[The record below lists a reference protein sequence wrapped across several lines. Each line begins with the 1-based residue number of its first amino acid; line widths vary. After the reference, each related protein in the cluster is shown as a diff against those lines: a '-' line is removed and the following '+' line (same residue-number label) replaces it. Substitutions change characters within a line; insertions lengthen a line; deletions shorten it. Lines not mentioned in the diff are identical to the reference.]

1 MKGTIWKKALALAL
15 AAVLVTG
22 GVPLQPIAELVGELS
37 LTASAETQTFSGY
50 EFTVLGDHVLE
61 IATTND
67 LNNLAAAVNNGS
79 NFNGY
84 TFRQTADLTYSATSQ
99 WNDTS
104 STENNFTPIGGNN
117 YFNGLYDG
125 KGRTISGIRIYK
137 PNDKNVGL
145 FGFIRTGS
153 NTNPHGVKNVVL
165 TNSRITGGN
174 QTGGIAGCND
184 SVIEECVVTDT
195 VCIHAESVANLH
207 GGIAGIN
214 DSKYGE
220 ATTSKCLSSATLT
233 VASGIQA
240 SYFGGLVGKTDD
252 GYMQNNLVID
262 AVIPDGENIG
272 AVAGYMYAY
281 RLVNNLYI
289 NCTVAGTSNA
299 SNVGCNGEDCLTN
312 NHRAYGVPPTTYCA
326 VPGYLLTLPENVDST
341 AAKYVTPTNT
351 YVAARSGQAVTFSYT
366 GELPEGKR
374 AVFSSSAGTMD
385 GDTLTMPEQN
395 VEISFT
401 YGIALYT
408 VTWKNGDT
416 ILEEDENVEHG
427 SDPQYDG
434 STPTKLSDLS
444 YTYTFSG
451 WSPALSP
458 VTSNITYEAQFSKT
472 PYESGHIDQNGDI
485 ITIYDAEGWDIFC
498 DCLLNTEVYD
508 GFKGKTVVLDD
519 DIEVTRMA
527 GEDGCDFCGMFYG
540 NGHTLTLDLTATAKY
555 CAPFRFVNGATI
567 AALNTAGTVNA
578 GSYQYGSGLIGQSA
592 GTVNINNCRSSVL
605 VNSTVNGDGTHGG
618 FVGILSN
625 GTLNINNC
633 LFDGTISG
641 SSTTCCGGF
650 VGWRNATLNT
660 KNCLMAG
667 TLAIS
672 VDSNSAT
679 FSRDN
684 FTPTN
689 SYYRT
694 SYGTV
699 QGTSVGSMTNEQLAA
714 KLGSAWKVSGNDV
727 LPIMDTSIL
736 GTAEITDVEQSYIA
750 TGSAITITPKLTAL
764 DGTVLT
770 EGTHYTSTLTKDG
783 TVVTEV
789 KDPGDYAYSFKAIDG
804 SGYSGTNTFS
814 FTVFVAVPESVK
826 QTAYTETTAV
836 VSWSQASVA
845 DSWIIEYST
854 DSSFENAQSVTSD
867 TKSVTLEGLTNET
880 TYYVR
885 AKAALG
891 EKESAWSSTAV
902 VYTTSKLWLGVDAE
916 SENRYIPIDIY
927 YKWSTSQ
934 QIYTASELGGRE
946 CEITSADFMLISDAD
961 RTRNIDIY
969 MVHTDKS
976 EFTSNTD
983 WISVTAADKVFSGSV
998 NFVKNTWTTVTFDN
1012 GFLFNGTRN
1021 VALIVDD
1028 NTGKWYSGS
1037 YFRAYDC
1044 DKSIALYKGSDST
1057 NFDPISGVTSSGTR
1071 IKMKNAVRFTT
1082 KNVYTVTLDDSIENG
1097 SITADCEKA
1106 RSGATVT
1113 VTPAPDNGY
1122 YCTSVTVNGGSVAV
1136 TKNND
1141 DGTFSF
1147 EMPDENVTVTAEF
1160 ADTYYVTVTWK
1171 NYNGTELE
1179 KNENVM
1185 GGTVPEYNG
1194 ETPEKPANDYY
1205 TYTFSGWDPTPAAVT
1220 QDTEYTAQF
1229 TQADRLYTVTWKNY
1243 DGTQLEKDE
1252 DAKYGDT
1259 PEYNGE
1265 TPEKPE
1271 DEYCTYT
1278 FAGWTPKVSAV
1289 TGEAEYM
1296 AAYKAVPK
1304 YPVEATTSTN
1314 VGSTWSPPYNC
1325 YHNDLTPNNTQ
1336 TLYTS
1341 ELLQNINGCKICSL
1355 KYYVRNGEGECDV
1368 TGLKIY
1374 MLETD
1379 ESSLTGIVD
1388 VKNNENAVKVFDGDY
1403 TFSASGDCVIGLTE
1417 PFVYNGGNLIISMES
1432 SQAGE
1437 SGDISF
1443 SSDYMDYTAS
1453 YFHCGTW
1460 TDNKHF
1466 LPQCTFICA
1475 DEHKY
1480 TVTWKNENGDELE
1493 KDENVIGGK
1502 MPEYNGS
1509 TPTKEQDHQHTYTFD
1524 KWSPELSPVRADI
1537 TYTAQFTE
1545 SVRLYKITWKNYDD
1559 SELETDSVPYG
1570 ETPRYTGEE
1579 PEKPDDD
1586 FYNYNFT
1593 GWDKEPAEV
1602 TGDEEYTAEFTAE
1615 PKNQLK
1621 HTACDTT
1628 EYTTSYAPYYSD
1640 YNDYYPNETQTL
1652 YSKERLSNIKKGSK
1666 IYSLAFY
1673 MDDSESVSGPLTVP
1687 GMKVYLLETD
1697 EEDLNTPADY
1707 ENDPNAVKVFDSDKT
1722 IGSTGLTIDFTT
1734 PYTYNGGN
1742 LVIVICNSRDG
1753 WYRNK
1758 VFYGDIGDDNQVYY
1772 KQGYNVNYSDIIP
1785 KCTFGYVD
1793 ESYYTVTWKNA
1804 DGTVLEIDEN
1814 VPAGSLPKYDSEE
1827 PNWLEGRVFQ
1837 GWKPFVTFVSANT
1850 TYTAV
1855 YNSVVTFDEDNGNT
1869 TTKNVD
1875 YGEKVSSY
1883 VPEKNGYVFAGWYLS
1898 DEMFDFG
1905 TEIIQDITLTAH
1917 WVSESDAKRLTLG
1930 GTYFKGDLINFDNQY
1945 FVSEP
1950 EAADPANY
1958 LEYAVVGDWYRR
1970 DDRYYVFN
1978 DYKGDEILE
1987 ITNEYY
1993 GDNVDVG
2000 FKVVSGDGTE
2010 EDPYK
2015 FAIVPISPGTKHTV
2029 TWLDSDGSTVLAA
2042 DSVVW
2047 GDVPV
2052 FNGDIDIPEDK
2063 ILCWSDGESVY
2074 SRDDLPFVKGDITYT
2089 AVFAVKLE
2097 VGTVFKQGDFVEFG
2111 KYCFNADDEDGKVSL
2126 AADTGV
2132 ISVYSVSMISRL
2144 KQYKIDDDDNISSF
2158 KLYVSCDDVIE
2169 GDAAVKVVSGS
2180 GTEKDPFI
2188 FKMISLGE
2196 EENTFKV
2203 VYRTDEETL
2212 YDVLVKGGE
2221 AAPDCAVP
2229 GEYAAE
2235 GFEGWYLDGEYY
2247 DLTTPVTSDI
2257 ILSSYVWGE
2266 AAYTWSA
2273 DNKTCTAKRVDK
2285 ADVSHV
2291 ETETVNAASEVT
2303 TPAACE
2309 SMGKTTYTAE
2319 FTHKGF
2325 TAQTKVLEDVEA
2337 LGHDWSAAA
2346 YTWSDD
2352 NKTCTAER
2360 VCRND
2365 ASHVEKETVNA
2376 VITELDAS
2384 CEDTGK
2390 LIYTAEFASN
2400 AFAKQTKEFETT
2412 PAAGH
2417 KWDAPTYTWSAD
2429 NKTCT
2434 AERVCKNDASHVEK
2448 ETVKTTSKVTTPATC
2463 EYKGI
2468 TTYTAEFANK
2478 AFASQKKELPN
2489 VAALGHDWSD
2499 TTYTWSDDNK
2509 TCTAERVCKNN
2520 ASHTETETV
2529 NTTSEATAAATCE
2542 SKGKTTYTAEFANK
2556 AFAKQTKQL
2565 ENIEALGHDWNDPT
2579 CTWNDDCTEATATF
2593 TCKNDSSHVHT
2604 EAAAVETTENADGT
2618 TTHTAAVT
2626 FNGKTYTDTKIT
2638 GASSADS
2645 PDEPGKPDTDKPDT
2659 DNSDTDNPDTDSP
2672 DTDSPDT
2679 DNSDTDN
2686 SDTDNSDTDNSDTD
2700 NSDTDNSD
2708 TDNSDTDNSDT
2719 DNSDTDKPNPD
2730 KPDPD
2735 KPDPEK
2741 TGPLGDVNN
2750 DGVVD
2755 ATDAL
2760 LILRASLGLDTFD
2773 DTQSFFGDVDED
2785 GMITSNDAL
2794 EVLRYSINLP
2804 AAEKIGTQAAKKE
2817 S

>member
-37 LTASAETQTFSGY
+37 LTASAETCCTWDASTQTLTLKGNVDRDTIKYFPSHNSV
-50 EFTVLGDHVLE
+50 TVLKVNCEPGTKFPADSSEMFANYYSSCEEIDLSNANTSAVTNMHRMFYLCENLE
-61 IATTND
+61 QVILSDSFDTSNVTDMSEMFFFCWQLSPPDFSKFDTRKVKNMDEMLMYLGGSRETAFALD
-67 LNNLAAAVNNGS
+67 LSAFKTPALESANQMLFQMEKVSSLNIS
-79 NFNGY
+79 NM
-84 TFRQTADLTYSATSQ
+84 DLT
-99 WNDTS
+99 
-104 STENNFTPIGGNN
+104 
-117 YFNGLYDG
+117 
-125 KGRTISGIRIYK
+125 K
-137 PNDKNVGL
+137 
-145 FGFIRTGS
+145 
-153 NTNPHGVKNVVL
+153 
-165 TNSRITGGN
+165 
-174 QTGGIAGCND
+174 
-184 SVIEECVVTDT
+184 VIENG
-195 VCIHAESVANLH
+195 NLDRML
-207 GGIAGIN
+207 N
-214 DSKYGE
+214 
-220 ATTSKCLSSATLT
+220 
-233 VASGIQA
+233 
-240 SYFGGLVGKTDD
+240 
-252 GYMQNNLVID
+252 
-262 AVIPDGENIG
+262 
-272 AVAGYMYAY
+272 
-281 RLVNNLYI
+281 
-289 NCTVAGTSNA
+289 
-299 SNVGCNGEDCLTN
+299 
-312 NHRAYGVPPTTYCA
+312 
-326 VPGYLLTLPENVDST
+326 
-341 AAKYVTPTNT
+341 
-351 YVAARSGQAVTFSYT
+351 
-366 GELPEGKR
+366 
-374 AVFSSSAGTMD
+374 FSSSLTELTLGPKTPITYEMCLSNATVIRQGWVIKGTDIKVSHETGCAVIHAPSSPETYTFQRYTDVANYSLVDPKAATADTEGNIEYYNGADGKCYVKNGSEMTAVSEDDIMIPPAGT
-385 GDTLTMPEQN
+385 
-395 VEISFT
+395 
-401 YGIALYT
+401 YT
-408 VTWKNGDT
+408 VTFDSKG
-416 ILEEDENVEHG
+416 G
-427 SDPQYDG
+427 SSVTSQTFTYDG
-434 STPTKLSDLS
+434 VIPGRKKVVKPADPAKGYDTFKGWYTDEGYTQSYNFDTPVGSSFDLYAKWDKNTVKLTFDANGHGTAPDARTIEMGTAPTEPDAPQEPGYSFGGWFTDKDCTSSFDFSAPMLYNETLYAKWTINEDDFS
-444 YTYTFSG
+444 ADGGTYTIKTSG
-451 WSPALSP
+451 
-458 VTSNITYEAQFSKT
+458 
-472 PYESGHIDQNGDI
+472 
-485 ITIYDAEGWDIFC
+485 GWNVFC
-498 DCLLNTEVYD
+498 DLILDKTTYD
-508 GFKGKTVVLDD
+508 GFKGKTVLLDD
-519 DIEVTRMA
+519 DIEITRMA
-527 GEDGCDFCGMFYG
+527 GVDGCDFCGTFDG
-540 NGHTLTLDLTATAKY
+540 QKHTITVDLTGTADC
-555 CAPFRFVNGATI
+555 CAPFRYFYGGTDSEPVCVKN
-567 AALNTAGTVNA
+567 LKVDGTVSTGYKYGA
-578 GSYQYGSGLIGQSA
+578 GIVAACS
-592 GTVNINNCRSSVL
+592 GTVNITNCENSV
-605 VNSTVNGDGTHGG
+605 VIKSAKYDEGSHGG
-618 FVGILSN
+618 FVGRQN
-625 GTLNINNC
+625 DGTLTIEGC
-633 LFDGTISG
+633 IFKGKLIGT
-641 SSTTCCGGF
+641 TVTVKCGGF
-650 VGWRNATLNT
+650 VGL
-660 KNCLMAG
+660 
-667 TLAIS
+667 
-672 VDSNSAT
+672 
-679 FSRDN
+679 
-684 FTPTN
+684 
-689 SYYRT
+689 
-694 SYGTV
+694 
-699 QGTSVGSMTNEQLAA
+699 
-714 KLGSAWKVSGNDV
+714 
-727 LPIMDTSIL
+727 
-736 GTAEITDVEQSYIA
+736 
-750 TGSAITITPKLTAL
+750 
-764 DGTVLT
+764 
-770 EGTHYTSTLTKDG
+770 KDG
-783 TVVTEV
+783 TV
-789 KDPGDYAYSFKAIDG
+789 KILNSIYA
-804 SGYSGTNTFS
+804 
-814 FTVFVAVPESVK
+814 P
-826 QTAYTETTAV
+826 
-836 VSWSQASVA
+836 
-845 DSWIIEYST
+845 
-854 DSSFENAQSVTSD
+854 
-867 TKSVTLEGLTNET
+867 
-880 TYYVR
+880 
-885 AKAALG
+885 AALG
-891 EKESAWSSTAV
+891 EGET
-902 VYTTSKLWLGVDAE
+902 
-916 SENRYIPIDIY
+916 
-927 YKWSTSQ
+927 
-934 QIYTASELGGRE
+934 
-946 CEITSADFMLISDAD
+946 EIHS
-961 RTRNIDIY
+961 
-969 MVHTDKS
+969 
-976 EFTSNTD
+976 
-983 WISVTAADKVFSGSV
+983 
-998 NFVKNTWTTVTFDN
+998 
-1012 GFLFNGTRN
+1012 
-1021 VALIVDD
+1021 
-1028 NTGKWYSGS
+1028 SGS
-1037 YFRAYDC
+1037 YTFSCPSADEITNCYYTRALGTAQGN
-1044 DKSIALYKGSDST
+1044 KAVVITAGSHVSL
-1057 NFDPISGVTSSGTR
+1057 SASGTP
-1071 IKMKNAVRFTT
+1071 T
-1082 KNVYTVTLDDSIENG
+1082 KYDVSNINVYEAKLEVNGNFYTLSGQTLTLSHDNIDEHQFIGYTSQYGTING
-1097 SITADCEKA
+1097 STFTADSNDTTINAEY
-1106 RSGATVT
+1106 SGDALTH
-1113 VTPAPDNGY
+1113 
-1122 YCTSVTVNGGSVAV
+1122 
-1136 TKNND
+1136 
-1141 DGTFSF
+1141 
-1147 EMPDENVTVTAEF
+1147 
-1160 ADTYYVTVTWK
+1160 TVTWK

-1194 ETPEKPANDYY
+1194 EMPERPADDYY

-1265 TPEKPE
+1265 TPVKPA

-1304 YPVEATTSTN
+1304 YPVEATISTN
-1314 VGSTWSPPYNC
+1314 VGSTWSAPYNC

-1341 ELLQNINGCKICSL
+1341 ELLQNIDGCKICSL

-1453 YFHCGTW
+1453 YFHYGTW

-1509 TPTKEQDHQHTYTFD
+1509 TPTKEQDQQHTYTFD

-2235 GFEGWYLDGEYY
+2235 GFEGWYLDGDYY

-2679 DNSDTDN
+2679 DSPDTDNSDTDN
-2686 SDTDNSDTDNSDTD
+2686 SDTDNSDTDSPDTDNSDTD